1 MTNTYEV
8 EIFEKNFA
16 TLNVGVFFLKNKIYK
31 SKPVYMEYIF
41 YLLIDKY
48 TLKVML
54 LWRRKCLTISS
65 SVLEVKKYKYA
76 KYLGTYVMYLP
87 ILIT

>member
-1 MTNTYEV
+1 
-8 EIFEKNFA
+8 
-16 TLNVGVFFLKNKIYK
+16 
-31 SKPVYMEYIF
+31 MEYIF